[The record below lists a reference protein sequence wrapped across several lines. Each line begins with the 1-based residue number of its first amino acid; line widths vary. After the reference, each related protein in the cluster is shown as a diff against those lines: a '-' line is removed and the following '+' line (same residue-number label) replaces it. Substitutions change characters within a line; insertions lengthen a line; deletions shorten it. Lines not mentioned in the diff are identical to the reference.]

1 MNYPLYIHIPYC
13 LSKCDYCDF
22 FSVPIGNLTEKNAVC
37 GGSYSSYNREMY
49 GEKKSVEAGLVP
61 NEYITALCNEI
72 SYRKKMYTV
81 EKWSTIYI
89 GGGTPSLLSPL
100 QIKTIAECVL
110 NDSAHNVE
118 FTMEANPADISL
130 DFLQCLADCGVN
142 RLSLGIQAFDDASLS
157 CVNRRSTLRDVETSL
172 ELVKSRWN
180 GEFSADLISALP
192 LQTEKSFVLGV
203 KRLLDYKPNHIS
215 LYSLTIEEETPL
227 FKRINSNEIPYNYDD
242 ADALWLLGKKML
254 EENGWRAYEISNF
267 YNEKNGRPC
276 AHNMAYWKMKSYIGV
291 GSGGTGSVYGKK
303 SIRYTNIH
311 DIAKYIDFWRDCQK
325 REGDGRVVKNAEK
338 VNAQSEQREI
348 EVDVNREILLPEA
361 LEVLKKSD
369 EEMEFFMMGLR
380 LYEGVCLEDFE
391 SRFSKKI
398 PRHYYDVMNLWKKH
412 NRARYYKKHGKEWF
426 CLSKKGILF
435 LNGFM
440 KDIIGGA

>member
-22 FSVPIGNLTEKNAVC
+22 FSVPIGNLTKKNAVC
-37 GGSYSSYNREMY
+37 GGSHASGMH
-49 GEKKSVEAGLVP
+49 GEKKMTGAGFVP

-72 SYRKKMYTV
+72 SYRKEMYNA

-100 QIKTIAECVL
+100 QIKTMAECVL
-110 NDSAHNVE
+110 NDSAHGVE

-130 DFLQCLADCGVN
+130 DLLQCLADCGVN
-142 RLSLGIQAFDDASLS
+142 RLSLGVQAFDDAALS
-157 CVNRRSTLRDVETSL
+157 CVNRRSTVHDVEKSL
-172 ELVKSRWN
+172 DLVKSRWN

-192 LQTEKSFVLGV
+192 LQTEESFVLGV

-227 FKRINSNEIPYNYDD
+227 FKRIDSNEIPYNYDD
-242 ADALWLLGKKML
+242 ADSLWLLGRKML
-254 EENGWRAYEISNF
+254 EENGWCAYEISNF
-267 YNEKNGRPC
+267 YNKKNGRPC
-276 AHNMAYWKMKSYIGV
+276 VHNMAYWKMQSYIGV

-303 SIRYTNIH
+303 SIRYTNIC
-311 DIAKYIDFWRDCQK
+311 DIAKYIDFWSNWQK
-325 REGDGRVVKNAEK
+325 IEGYNGAGWVKTVGK
-338 VNAQSEQREI
+338 VNAESEGCKI
-348 EVDVNREILLPEA
+348 EADANYEILLPEE
-361 LEVLKKSD
+361 LEALKKSD

-398 PRHYYDVMNLWKKH
+398 PRHYYDVMNVWKKN
-412 NRARYYKKHGKEWF
+412 NRARYYKKDGKEWF

-440 KDIIGGA
+440 KDIIGGE